1 VSERRTLVHVAIHSA
16 PTGRRLAEMEPPEG
30 VGPTQDEDV
39 VPISWTRCKHRRNS
53 RQPGARSATRP
64 NAHRH
69 ARTHAADRASKIDRG
84 GAERRILNSS
94 LTIFHL
100 LPDAGGAP
108 LEAVRWPAQLS

>member
-1 VSERRTLVHVAIHSA
+1 MSERRTLVSLSDPQCTDRA
-16 PTGRRLAEMEPPEG
+16 PTCGNGAAEG

-39 VPISWTRCKHRRNS
+39 VPTSRTRCKHRRNS